1 MIAVDTNILA
11 RVYVDDPN
19 DNDRV
24 VRPSRA

>member
-19 DNDRV
+19 DNDGV
-24 VRPSRA
+24 ARPSRA